1 MNTFLYVLVGWII
14 VLYLV
19 NKVREKYSKPK
30 TVNILV
36 KRNGVYQ
43 EVEAVVM
50 PRSHNS
56 DVGTGKT
63 GNEAAPQWLNKE
75 DDISELEYYSG
86 GSLLKAARD
95 FEAQQM
101 EQNSSHTISVH
112 DWELIVKPFT
122 FRFNKVGCEEL
133 INDNG
138 KRNHHYLPFR

>member
-30 TVNILV
+30 TVTILV

-101 EQNSSHTISVH
+101 EQ
-112 DWELIVKPFT
+112 KF
-122 FRFNKVGCEEL
+122 
-133 INDNG
+133 
-138 KRNHHYLPFR
+138 

>member
-1 MNTFLYVLVGWII
+1 
-14 VLYLV
+14 
-19 NKVREKYSKPK
+19 
-30 TVNILV
+30 
-36 KRNGVYQ
+36 
-43 EVEAVVM
+43 M

-95 FEAQQM
+95 LKLNKWSK
-101 EQNSSHTISVH
+101 NSSHTISVH

-122 FRFNKVGCEEL
+122 FRFNKVRCES
-133 INDNG
+133 
-138 KRNHHYLPFR
+138 